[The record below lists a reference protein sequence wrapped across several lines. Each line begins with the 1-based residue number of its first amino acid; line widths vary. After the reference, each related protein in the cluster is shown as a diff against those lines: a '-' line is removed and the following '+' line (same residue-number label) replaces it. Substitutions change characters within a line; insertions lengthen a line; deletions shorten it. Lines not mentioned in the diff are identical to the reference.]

1 MSGNIR
7 LASIAVALLIAAGA
21 FVALPPDD
29 TESVAR
35 PQFDAQPP
43 TNTRGGDEAERDA
56 ADSTTPT
63 TPNAASSKATYARV
77 QERPARRFGVQHS
90 ESDVV
95 HVTAMTSRRSFL
107 RTRP

>member
-56 ADSTTPT
+56 ATPRHPQRPMLQVAKQRT
-63 TPNAASSKATYARV
+63 LAFKKGQPAVSASGTQKATWC
-77 QERPARRFGVQHS
+77 
-90 ESDVV
+90 
-95 HVTAMTSRRSFL
+95 T
-107 RTRP
+107 